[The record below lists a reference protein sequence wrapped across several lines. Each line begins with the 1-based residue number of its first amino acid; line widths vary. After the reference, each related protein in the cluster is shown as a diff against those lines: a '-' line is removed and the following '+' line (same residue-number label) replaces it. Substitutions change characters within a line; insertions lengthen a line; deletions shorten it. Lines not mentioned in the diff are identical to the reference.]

1 MKRFILLALL
11 CTLLSACNVNDPKL
25 SFSELK
31 IVPNEI
37 QTKINPDYTLQLINT
52 KDDIAYVVYHT
63 KKTVATNLE
72 AQEDTVK
79 IKLDESKDTSKNTKQ
94 HVYKLTLDPENEII
108 DVYLNGK
115 STAFANITNL

>member
-1 MKRFILLALL
+1 ML
-11 CTLLSACNVNDPKL
+11 CTLLSACNANNSKL
-25 SFSELK
+25 SFSELQN
-31 IVPNEI
+31 VPNDI
-37 QTKINPDYTLQLINT
+37 QTKINPDSTLQLINT

-63 KKTVATNLE
+63 KKKVATHLE

-94 HVYKLTLDPENEII
+94 HVYKLTLDPEHEII

-115 STAFANITNL
+115 STAFANVTNL